1 MVGEDAHLPPSVPSR
16 AMSGRMK
23 EEERREHWE
32 PVTKTGIRN
41 ISVTMG
47 ATQTDVVATIG
58 GRPVHVLLT
67 LHQPLSC

>member
-47 ATQTDVVATIG
+47 AT
-58 GRPVHVLLT
+58 RRMSW
-67 LHQPLSC
+67 PLSVGDQYMSC